1 MELKTFQPIYRLL
14 NFGIWEKM
22 VAHLRKIF
30 SKIPINTRGLVYAD
44 ALIDYEGWL
53 ENVFQLEYFYGA

>member
-22 VAHLRKIF
+22 VAHLQKIF
-30 SKIPINTRGLVYAD
+30 CKIPINTRGLVYAD

-53 ENVFQLEYFYGA
+53 ENVF